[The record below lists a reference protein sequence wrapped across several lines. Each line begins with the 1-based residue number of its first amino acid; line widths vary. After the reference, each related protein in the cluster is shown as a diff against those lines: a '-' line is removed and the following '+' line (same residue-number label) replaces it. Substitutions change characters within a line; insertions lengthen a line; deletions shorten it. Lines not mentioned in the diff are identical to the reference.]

1 MAEQIFKKETVWG
14 GGTSDNFIGEDEI
27 TVTIT
32 LNEYRNLVTEVAS
45 KEYDLQKEREKTKEA
60 NRKAQSYKDKLESLI
75 EKLNGD
81 DGDDGDED
89 AD

>member
-1 MAEQIFKKETVWG
+1 MAEQIFKKETGWG

-45 KEYDLQKEREKTKEA
+45 KYYDIQKEREKTSEA
-60 NRKAQSYKDKLESLI
+60 NRKAQSYKEKLESLI
-75 EKLNGD
+75 EKLNGY
-81 DGDDGDED
+81 DGVENESE
-89 AD
+89 

>member
-1 MAEQIFKKETVWG
+1 MAEQIFKKETGWG

-32 LNEYRNLVTEVAS
+32 LNEYRELVKEVAL
-45 KEYDLQKEREKTKEA
+45 KEYDLQKEREKTSEA
-60 NRKAQSYKDKLESLI
+60 NRKAQSYKEKLESLI

-81 DGDDGDED
+81 DGDED

>member
-1 MAEQIFKKETVWG
+1 MAEQIFKKETGWG
-14 GGTSDNFIGEDEI
+14 GETSDNFIGEDEI

-32 LNEYRNLVTEVAS
+32 LNEYRNLVKEVAS
-45 KEYDLQKEREKTKEA
+45 KEYDLQKEREKTSEA

-81 DGDDGDED
+81 DGDED
-89 AD
+89 ADQ